1 MEVTWWS
8 QVVALL
14 LGMQLGYIKYCCFLC
29 KWDSRDKKNRYVNKL
44 WHKRTSLTPG
54 AKNVVSP
61 SLVLPEKICLRSLH
75 IKFGPHEKLFE
86 RCDKN
91 RPWIRI
97 FVRDKFPNV
106 TQKSGLQIRE
116 VKQDRQFADDLNET
130 ERNAWLTFKR
140 ICKEFLENQK
150 AAN

>member
-1 MEVTWWS
+1 
-8 QVVALL
+8 
-14 LGMQLGYIKYCCFLC
+14 
-29 KWDSRDKKNRYVNKL
+29 
-44 WHKRTSLTPG
+44 
-54 AKNVVSP
+54 
-61 SLVLPEKICLRSLH
+61 
-75 IKFGPHEKLFE
+75 
-86 RCDKN
+86 
-91 RPWIRI
+91 
-97 FVRDKFPNV
+97 VRDKFPNV